1 MSATNLLKSVDK
13 YGMIHEERR
22 TDRVTVDRCELEEE
36 HLILLRRL
44 HQLRRILGYP
54 PIMTGKK
61 RRDIRDE

>member
-1 MSATNLLKSVDK
+1 MQATNLLKSVDK
-13 YGMIHEERR
+13 YDMMQQERQQQR
-22 TDRVTVDRCELEEE
+22 FMVDRCELEEE